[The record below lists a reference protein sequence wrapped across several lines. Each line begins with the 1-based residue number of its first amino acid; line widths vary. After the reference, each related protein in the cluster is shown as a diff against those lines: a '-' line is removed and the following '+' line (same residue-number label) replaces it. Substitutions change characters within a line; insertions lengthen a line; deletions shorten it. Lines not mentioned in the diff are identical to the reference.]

1 MQELRYIRGFS
12 MRSNCN
18 CYVKWHCEAVS
29 FYRHEVANASR
40 NKLAKF
46 RKQDF
51 ANSSFL
57 LMEIYST
64 IYYFGKTVIEI
75 ALISNQFP
83 WWKKSMGKDDTK
95 KTKQQVEWFSL
106 LSLKESPE
114 LTQVTWVFLR
124 AYETKQLLSSSVL
137 KAQGIRIILNIRFLK
152 HYKTFE

>member
-1 MQELRYIRGFS
+1 
-12 MRSNCN
+12 
-18 CYVKWHCEAVS
+18 
-29 FYRHEVANASR
+29 
-40 NKLAKF
+40 
-46 RKQDF
+46 
-51 ANSSFL
+51 
-57 LMEIYST
+57 
-64 IYYFGKTVIEI
+64 
-75 ALISNQFP
+75 
-83 WWKKSMGKDDTK
+83 MGKDDTK